1 MSCGV
6 PGHRES
12 AERKGDRE
20 WCEVHQHQVNTKGTK
35 MGHAGLELSR
45 SMLGQQQGGEGG
57 CGAVGQG
64 EGEPGGVHGPCL
76 HNGALIRKL
85 RVSLA

>member
-6 PGHRES
+6 PEHRES

-20 WCEVHQHQVNTKGTK
+20 WCEVHQHQVNTEGTK

-57 CGAVGQG
+57 CRAVEQG
-64 EGEPGGVHGPCL
+64 SQEECTGPACAMEL
-76 HNGALIRKL
+76 SSGN
-85 RVSLA
+85 